1 MPGAPVFHGYPT
13 STANQGVGG
22 AARVQANASA
32 GTGGSQTDL
41 NFFIWVAIVGIVIP
55 ILLIGGLQ
63 IGGFQFVFRR

>member
-1 MPGAPVFHGYPT
+1 MPGSPVFHGYAT

-22 AARVQANASA
+22 AARVETSA
-32 GTGGSQTDL
+32 MGAGNPSDM
-41 NFFIWVAIVGIVIP
+41 NFFVWVAIIGIIVP

>member
-22 AARVQANASA
+22 AARVES
-32 GTGGSQTDL
+32 TSVKSGSTQTDM
-41 NFFIWVAIVGIVIP
+41 NFFVWVAIIGIVVP